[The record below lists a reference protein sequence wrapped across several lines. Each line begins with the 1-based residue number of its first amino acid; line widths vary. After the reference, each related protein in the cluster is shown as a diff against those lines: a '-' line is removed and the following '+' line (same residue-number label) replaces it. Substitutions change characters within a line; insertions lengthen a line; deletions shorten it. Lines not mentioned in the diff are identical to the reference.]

1 MSAMTLKNLFFVW
14 FLFNFV
20 YGTDCPSN
28 FIEIDGGCYF
38 KKHVDVLQDFIDINK
53 NLKNTD
59 ILNIGHQE
67 WTDSRLTYLYLGN
80 QNISTIP
87 DSIGL
92 LKDIIRLD
100 LEKNNISTLPEGVCS
115 IYPYYSQLNLSDNK
129 ICPPYPYCFDYIGKQ
144 ETNNCE
150 SFNCPE
156 DYTEVQGEC
165 YYNDHLQILQSI
177 IDTNAALQGSAPLEL
192 GKDIGFQHWDNGM
205 LSHLNL
211 INNNLTI
218 LPENL
223 CDVYPTL
230 QYFDVSN
237 NFICPPYPHCFEYI
251 GYQNTQA
258 CDDAT
263 LNNTNIS
270 SGEVSDNSEL
280 IFFHNNSSELHL
292 EKFHTYIDILQGFID
307 NNESIKGMDPLEI
320 GKQEWKNMRL
330 VSLDLSSLNLTNIP
344 IKICDV
350 YSNLSMLDLS
360 NNAICLPYPSCIES
374 VGFQN
379 IDDCEYLCPDN
390 YSEID
395 GECYFTEHLKILQD
409 IIDNNPSLEG
419 GSPLE
424 IGDTGGMQNWIGGKL
439 NRLILAGNQLTEMP
453 ESICDVHS
461 KLSAFD
467 MTNNFI
473 CPPYPSCI
481 ENVGFQNIDDCTPAF
496 AYPESQVENVEF
508 QNIDDCAPTFAC
520 PEGHVI
526 FDCRCYYYDDL
537 QVLIDFTRTNEVIAG
552 YHPLLIGYQ
561 VWKNNR
567 LQQLSLDGIGITNVP
582 ESINKLYRL
591 EYLNLNNNNLEALPE
606 NFCLIYPNLQSFQ
619 VTNNLLCPPYL
630 QCFDYIGA
638 QNTDSCE
645 KSFCPY
651 GYFDIDGDCY
661 FEKDISI
668 LNDFISQ
675 NKSLDGR
682 QPLEIGV
689 QKWKNM
695 RLYYL
700 YLGVNELTTIPESI
714 CEMLPKLKI
723 FNISQNKICP
733 PYPDCVERYLG
744 EQDARMCP

>member
-1 MSAMTLKNLFFVW
+1 MALKNLFLIW
-14 FLFNFV
+14 FLFNFA
-20 YGTDCPSN
+20 YSTDCPSH
-28 FIEIDGGCYF
+28 FIDIDGECYF
-38 KKHVDVLQDFIDINK
+38 KQHVDVLQDFIDINK
-53 NLKNTD
+53 NLKNAD

-80 QNISTIP
+80 QNITVIP

-92 LKDIIRLD
+92 LKDLISLD
-100 LEKNNISTLPEGVCS
+100 LQKNNISTLPEGVCS

-129 ICPPYPYCFDYIGKQ
+129 ICPPYPYCFDYISNQ
-144 ETNNCE
+144 DTHDCE

-156 DYTEVQGEC
+156 DYTEIQGEC
-165 YYNDHLQILQSI
+165 YYNDHLQILKSI
-177 IDTNAALQGSAPLEL
+177 IDTNTALQGLTPLEI

-211 INNNLTI
+211 INNNLTV

-230 QYFDVSN
+230 QSFDVSN
-237 NFICPPYPHCFEYI
+237 NFICPPYPPCFEYL

-258 CDDAT
+258 CDDRS

-270 SGEVSDNSEL
+270 SGKVSNNSEL
-280 IFFHNNSSELHL
+280 IFFHNSSSELHL
-292 EKFHTYIDILQGFID
+292 EKFQDDIDILQSFID
-307 NNESIKGMDPLEI
+307 NNESIRRMDPLEI

-330 VSLDLSSLNLTNIP
+330 VSLDLSSLDLINIP
-344 IKICDV
+344 IKICDI
-350 YSNLSMLDLS
+350 YSNLSMLDFS
-360 NNAICLPYPSCIES
+360 NNAICPPYPKCVEY
-374 VGFQN
+374 VDFQN
-379 IDDCEYLCPDN
+379 TDDCDKYICPEN
-390 YSEID
+390 YAEID
-395 GECYFTEHLKILQD
+395 GECYFEDHLKVLQD
-409 IIDNNPSLEG
+409 IIDKNFVLSG
-419 GSPLE
+419 KSPLD
-424 IGDTGGMQNWIGGKL
+424 IGAAGGIKNWINGKL
-439 NRLILAGNQLTEMP
+439 KQLILVGNQLTEMP
-453 ESICDVHS
+453 ESICDIYS
-461 KLSAFD
+461 NLSVFD

-473 CPPYPSCI
+473 CPPYPGCI
-481 ENVGFQNIDDCTPAF
+481 ENVGFQNIEACSPLISCPDGFVVFD
-496 AYPESQVENVEF
+496 SQ
-508 QNIDDCAPTFAC
+508 
-520 PEGHVI
+520 
-526 FDCRCYYYDDL
+526 CYHYDDL
-537 QVLIDFTRTNEVIAG
+537 QVLIDFSKTNEVITG

-567 LQQLSLDGIGITNVP
+567 LQQLNLDGIGITDVP
-582 ESINKLYRL
+582 KSINKLSKL
-591 EYLNLNNNNLEALPE
+591 EYLNLNNNNLELLPD
-606 NFCLIYPNLQSFQ
+606 NFCSIYPNLQSFQ

-638 QNTDSCE
+638 QNTVNCE

-651 GYFDIDGDCY
+651 GYFDIDGECY

-668 LNDFISQ
+668 LNSFISK

-700 YLGVNELTTIPESI
+700 YLGVNELTTVPESI
-714 CEMLPKLKI
+714 CEILPELKI

-733 PYPDCVERYLG
+733 PYPDCVEQYLG
-744 EQDARMCP
+744 EQDAGGCP